1 MYNITPISAF
11 NDNYIWLIQSD
22 KGNVVI
28 DPGDAKPVIKFC
40 EKENIIIDHII
51 ITHHHYDHTGGV
63 LGLKKNIRGQVI
75 GPKNSNI
82 AGIDKFVRDGD
93 KFSIIGLSFDV
104 LEVPGHTLDHLAFFA
119 SSNKRNILFCGDTIF
134 SGGCGRVFEGTFS
147 QMYDSICKL
156 MDLPKNTEIYCAH
169 EYTYSN
175 LKFALEVEPN
185 NENIKNYINDV
196 EIKSKQNIPTI
207 PTTLESELK
216 INPFLR
222 FNKIELRE
230 SMQDKYP
237 NINDAS
243 SKKVFEILRQWK
255 DSL

>member
-28 DPGDAKPVIKFC
+28 DPGDAEPVIKFC
-40 EKENIIIDHII
+40 EKENIIVDHII

-75 GPKNSNI
+75 GPKNRNI
-82 AGIDKFVRDGD
+82 AGIDKFVGDGD
-93 KFSIIGLSFDV
+93 KFTIIGLSFDV

-119 SSNKRNILFCGDTIF
+119 SSNERNILFCGDTIF

-156 MDLPKNTEIYCAH
+156 MNLPKNTEIYCAH

-185 NENIKNYINDV
+185 NENIKNHINDV
-196 EIKSKQNIPTI
+196 EINNKQNIPTI
-207 PTTLESELK
+207 PTTLEFELK

-230 SMQDKYP
+230 SIQDKYP
-237 NINDAS
+237 NISDAS
-243 SKKVFEILRQWK
+243 SEKVFEILRQWK

>member
-28 DPGDAKPVIKFC
+28 DPGDAVPVIKFC

-82 AGIDKFVRDGD
+82 AGIDKFVGDGD

-134 SGGCGRVFEGTFS
+134 SGGCGRVFDGTFS

-156 MDLPKNTEIYCAH
+156 MNLPKNTEIYCAH

-185 NENIKNYINDV
+185 NENIKNHINDV
-196 EIKSKQNIPTI
+196 EIKNKQNIPTI
-207 PTTLESELK
+207 PTTLEFELN

-222 FNKIELRE
+222 FNKIELRK

-243 SKKVFEILRQWK
+243 SEKVFEILRQWK